1 MLWGVAE
8 PQDIPEQTSPTN
20 CGRVPKA
27 RGHIQD
33 RKSYKTAV
41 LQHPPTPERFRRRFH
56 RRYNGRFCDIP
67 GYFLSAI
74 SVLIYQRVLLLQK
87 PLSIGLSIWERG
99 RGRRVSVLS
108 VAVFEK
114 KQNKSNKFALPT
126 FLNSFY
132 SFCLYFSNFIHYEKH
147 YSTVADAAGN
157 RKLSGNS
164 HVAELRTIRPDQ

>member
-1 MLWGVAE
+1 MGCCRTSGLSRTNVSDKLWQRAKGTR
-8 PQDIPEQTSPTN
+8 PHS
-20 CGRVPKA
+20 GREI
-27 RGHIQD
+27 IQN
-33 RKSYKTAV
+33 RSSAT
-41 LQHPPTPERFRRRFH
+41 PPTPGCFRRRFH

-74 SVLIYQRVLLLQK
+74 SVLIYQRVLLLHM
-87 PLSIGLSIWERG
+87 PLSIELSIWERG

-108 VAVFEK
+108 VTVFEK